1 MSELS
6 KSENEIY
13 SLRKEKE
20 ENIKAGNLE
29 SFSTSFKNSTN
40 INFIHQS
47 HSNIEDGAKTE
58 IGVSVRG
65 RVLGIRS
72 FGKLTFIDLSDDT
85 GKIQL
90 VSTKGL
96 LSEDL
101 HTYISNIDVG
111 DIAGASGNVMKTKK
125 GELSIELKNFVLL
138 TKSYRNFP
146 EKWHGLKDKETR
158 FRQRYL
164 DFVVNEDAK
173 NTIKTRFRVL
183 QLIRAFMTSENFLEV
198 ETPTL
203 QPKAGGA
210 IARPFMTHH
219 NAMDIDMYLRIAP
232 ELYLK
237 RLVIGGFEKVFELGK
252 VFRNEGIDLTHS
264 PEFTMMESYEAYT
277 DVNGVMDMVEKMCQ
291 YVIENL
297 DSGYEIKYSGKIA
310 DFNFPWE
317 RKSMFD
323 LVSKKF
329 NITISHESNLDDI
342 KTKFE
347 ELHNIRSETKTIGE
361 FVFELF
367 ENHIEH
373 EIVNPLFVTDYPKE
387 ISPFARENKDKPG
400 ITERFELFA
409 FGSELA
415 NGFSELVDPRD
426 QEERLKTQALK
437 KAEGDEEAHVQDEDY
452 IEALEYGLPPTGGL
466 GFGVDR
472 FVMMLTNNESIR
484 EVIAFPHIKPE
495 N

>member
-1 MSELS
+1 
-6 KSENEIY
+6 
-13 SLRKEKE
+13 
-20 ENIKAGNLE
+20 
-29 SFSTSFKNSTN
+29 
-40 INFIHQS
+40 
-47 HSNIEDGAKTE
+47 
-58 IGVSVRG
+58 
-65 RVLGIRS
+65 
-72 FGKLTFIDLSDDT
+72 
-85 GKIQL
+85 
-90 VSTKGL
+90 
-96 LSEDL
+96 
-101 HTYISNIDVG
+101 
-111 DIAGASGNVMKTKK
+111 
-125 GELSIELKNFVLL
+125 
-138 TKSYRNFP
+138 
-146 EKWHGLKDKETR
+146 
-158 FRQRYL
+158 
-164 DFVVNEDAK
+164 
-173 NTIKTRFRVL
+173 
-183 QLIRAFMTSENFLEV
+183 
-198 ETPTL
+198 
-203 QPKAGGA
+203 
-210 IARPFMTHH
+210 
-219 NAMDIDMYLRIAP
+219 MYLRIAP

-277 DVNGVMDMVEKMCQ
+277 DVNGVMDMVERMCQ
-291 YVIENL
+291 YIVENL
-297 DSGYEIKYSGKIA
+297 NIGSEVKYAEKIA
-310 DFNFPWE
+310 DFSFPWE

>member
-1 MSELS
+1 
-6 KSENEIY
+6 
-13 SLRKEKE
+13 
-20 ENIKAGNLE
+20 
-29 SFSTSFKNSTN
+29 
-40 INFIHQS
+40 
-47 HSNIEDGAKTE
+47 
-58 IGVSVRG
+58 
-65 RVLGIRS
+65 
-72 FGKLTFIDLSDDT
+72 
-85 GKIQL
+85 
-90 VSTKGL
+90 
-96 LSEDL
+96 
-101 HTYISNIDVG
+101 
-111 DIAGASGNVMKTKK
+111 
-125 GELSIELKNFVLL
+125 
-138 TKSYRNFP
+138 
-146 EKWHGLKDKETR
+146 
-158 FRQRYL
+158 
-164 DFVVNEDAK
+164 
-173 NTIKTRFRVL
+173 
-183 QLIRAFMTSENFLEV
+183 
-198 ETPTL
+198 
-203 QPKAGGA
+203 
-210 IARPFMTHH
+210 
-219 NAMDIDMYLRIAP
+219 MDIDMYLRIAP

-297 DSGYEIKYSGKIA
+297 DSRYEIKYSGKIA

>member
-65 RVLGIRS
+65 RILGIRS

-164 DFVVNEDAK
+164 DFVVNENAK

-277 DVNGVMDMVEKMCQ
+277 DVNGVMDMAEKMCQ

-297 DSGYEIKYSGKIA
+297 DSRYEIKYSGKIA

>member
-1 MSELS
+1 M
-6 KSENEIY
+6 
-13 SLRKEKE
+13 
-20 ENIKAGNLE
+20 G
-29 SFSTSFKNSTN
+29 
-40 INFIHQS
+40 
-47 HSNIEDGAKTE
+47 
-58 IGVSVRG
+58 
-65 RVLGIRS
+65 
-72 FGKLTFIDLSDDT
+72 
-85 GKIQL
+85 
-90 VSTKGL
+90 
-96 LSEDL
+96 
-101 HTYISNIDVG
+101 
-111 DIAGASGNVMKTKK
+111 
-125 GELSIELKNFVLL
+125 
-138 TKSYRNFP
+138 
-146 EKWHGLKDKETR
+146 
-158 FRQRYL
+158 
-164 DFVVNEDAK
+164 
-173 NTIKTRFRVL
+173 
-183 QLIRAFMTSENFLEV
+183 
-198 ETPTL
+198 
-203 QPKAGGA
+203 
-210 IARPFMTHH
+210 
-219 NAMDIDMYLRIAP
+219 IDMYLRIAP

-277 DVNGVMDMVEKMCQ
+277 DVNGVMNMVENMCK
-291 YVIENL
+291 YIIENL
-297 DSGYEIKYSGKIA
+297 DSGYEVKYAGKTA

-317 RKSMFD
+317 RKSMFE

-329 NITISHESNLDDI
+329 SVEISHDSNLDDI

-347 ELHNIRSETKTIGE
+347 ETHNITTESKTIGE

-373 EIVNPLFVTDYPKE
+373 EILNPLFVTDYPKE
-387 ISPFARENKDKPG
+387 VSPFARENKEKQG

-415 NGFSELVDPRD
+415 NGFSELIDPRD